1 LDKSINGCGA
11 GSHDPCRHRRRRKPF
26 ELRRGNWQ
34 NYIDITIK
42 ENSGGNLTDYQ
53 IPVLLSGGNFPP
65 DERSDG
71 ADIRF
76 IDAGEDE
83 LNYWIE
89 KWDYENRV
97 ARIWVKVSRL
107 NANSEGH
114 IRMYYGNPSATS
126 ASNGEGTFE
135 FFDDFGGTGIDQ
147 TKWHINYG
155 TPVVSDGILSLS
167 GETIVSER
175 TRAFGYWARVHKYVQ
190 PGPSVNVELQPTP
203 QSPCKSSASVSL
215 IGEKTNVELGEDIL
229 LKLSAVNLITN
240 PMMHVQVILLPPSGM
255 SVSSS
260 EFVVSGTGQYTS
272 TFNMEPGMGRD
283 IEVRIRSN
291 QAGHRW
297 TRPPEA

>member
-1 LDKSINGCGA
+1 MYNINWIKILMVAALALMIFAGTGA
-11 GSHDPCRHRRRRKPF
+11 AVSLSNSGA
-26 ELRRGNWQ
+26 GNWQ

-65 DERSDG
+65 DARSDG

-107 NANSEGH
+107 NANSEGN

-155 TPVVSDGILSLS
+155 TPVVSDGVLGIARYTTKSV
-167 GETIVSER
+167 IQSE
-175 TRAFGYWARVHKYVQ
+175 AFRQYV
-190 PGPSVNVELQPTP
+190 L
-203 QSPCKSSASVSL
+203 K
-215 IGEKTNVELGEDIL
+215 KTNQNNIPDDPLFL
-229 LKLSAVNLITN
+229 
-240 PMMHVQVILLPPSGM
+240 
-255 SVSSS
+255 
-260 EFVVSGTGQYTS
+260 
-272 TFNMEPGMGRD
+272 
-283 IEVRIRSN
+283 
-291 QAGHRW
+291 
-297 TRPPEA
+297 